1 MSSDD
6 DANPHI
12 MATIESLMRITLAG
26 FGGALAGI
34 SISRRGGLATASQ
47 QAQALAKKV
56 ATPNNN
62 VIKQSRT
69 QRRQAIRSAPPV
81 LRPSIDRELPTAWA
95 VACMAFAGVVEFTRL
110 VSPTTFVSQFITPP
124 LQLESDDNIQLESV
138 QENDNDDAA
147 VTANPDAMKYGTTII
162 DYTIGGGIAGAL
174 FKGSA
179 VRTPTGA
186 RLDASIM
193 GNYSASSS
201 VSTAIKG
208 KPLSGI
214 LPGAALGLLAGV
226 SIVTMEYAQILIEEK
241 FGVVEN
247 DDNTV
252 VIVEVAPMK
261 TNDEIPADIKAMTS
275 EELAASIQSLRSGR
289 VESKGDEP
297 QILIEEKFGV
307 EQAGNTDMIAE
318 VAPQNTNDD
327 IPADI
332 KAMTSE
338 ELAASIQSLR
348 SGRVESKGDERVEDE
363 KLQEEESNNTDD
375 KVTDLLYSIGFRPHQ
390 S

>member
-1 MSSDD
+1 MSDD

-34 SISRRGGLATASQ
+34 SISRRGGLAASSQ

-56 ATPNNN
+56 ATSNGM
-62 VIKQSRT
+62 KQSSSKSSRA

-81 LRPSIDRELPTAWA
+81 LRPTIDRELPSAWA

-124 LQLESDDNIQLESV
+124 LTLESDDDIQLQSV
-138 QENDNDDAA
+138 QEKDNEEATL
-147 VTANPDAMKYGTTII
+147 TANLDAMKYGSTII
-162 DYTIGGGIAGAL
+162 DYMVGGGIAGAV

-193 GNYSASSS
+193 GNYSVSSS
-201 VSTAIKG
+201 VPTAIKG
-208 KPLSGI
+208 KPMSGI

-226 SIVTMEYAQILIEEK
+226 SIVSMEYAQMLIKEK
-241 FGVVEN
+241 FGIE
-247 DDNTV
+247 DDV
-252 VIVEVAPMK
+252 
-261 TNDEIPADIKAMTS
+261 
-275 EELAASIQSLRSGR
+275 
-289 VESKGDEP
+289 
-297 QILIEEKFGV
+297 
-307 EQAGNTDMIAE
+307 NTDVIAE
-318 VAPQNTNDD
+318 VVVSRKTNDD

-348 SGRVESKGDERVEDE
+348 SGRVESKVDERVEDN
-363 KLQEEESNNTDD
+363 KKQEEESSSTD
-375 KVTDLLYSIGFRPHQ
+375 KVTDLLYSMGFRPHQ

>member
-1 MSSDD
+1 MMSTDD

-34 SISRRGGLATASQ
+34 SISRRGGLANASQ
-47 QAQALAKKV
+47 QAQTLAKKV
-56 ATPNNN
+56 ASNSNN
-62 VIKQSRT
+62 VIKQTRT

-81 LRPSIDRELPTAWA
+81 LRPTIDRELPTAWA

-110 VSPTTFVSQFITPP
+110 VSPTTFVSQFITLP
-124 LQLESDDNIQLESV
+124 LQLESSGQDIQLESV
-138 QENDNDDAA
+138 QKKDGEAT
-147 VTANPDAMKYGTTII
+147 VTANPAMKYGSTII

-241 FGVVEN
+241 FGVE
-247 DDNTV
+247 DDV
-252 VIVEVAPMK
+252 
-261 TNDEIPADIKAMTS
+261 
-275 EELAASIQSLRSGR
+275 
-289 VESKGDEP
+289 
-297 QILIEEKFGV
+297 
-307 EQAGNTDMIAE
+307 NTDTIAE
-318 VAPQNTNDD
+318 VAPVITNDD

-332 KAMTSE
+332 KAMSSE
-338 ELAASIQSLR
+338 ELAASIESLR
-348 SGRVESKGDERVEDE
+348 SGRVESKEVKRVKDE
-363 KLQEEESNNTDD
+363 KVQEEESNNTENE
-375 KVTDLLYSIGFRPHQ
+375 VTDLIYSIGFRPHQ

>member
-12 MATIESLMRITLAG
+12 MTTIESLMRITLAG

-34 SISRRGGLATASQ
+34 SISRRGGSLANASLQ
-47 QAQALAKKV
+47 QAQALTK
-56 ATPNNN
+56 N

-69 QRRQAIRSAPPV
+69 QRRQAIRSSPPV
-81 LRPSIDRELPTAWA
+81 LRPTIDRELPTAWA

-110 VSPTTFVSQFITPP
+110 ISPTTFVSQFITPP
-124 LQLESDDNIQLESV
+124 LQLESSDDDIQLQSV
-138 QENDNDDAA
+138 QKKDDDDDDAA
-147 VTANPDAMKYGTTII
+147 LTANPDAMKYGSTII
-162 DYTIGGGIAGAL
+162 DYMVGGGIAGAL

-201 VSTAIKG
+201 SVSTAIKRR
-208 KPLSGI
+208 PLSGI

-226 SIVTMEYAQILIEEK
+226 SIVTMEYAQILIEET
-241 FGVVEN
+241 FGEE
-247 DDNTV
+247 DDNTDV
-252 VIVEVAPMK
+252 
-261 TNDEIPADIKAMTS
+261 
-275 EELAASIQSLRSGR
+275 
-289 VESKGDEP
+289 
-297 QILIEEKFGV
+297 
-307 EQAGNTDMIAE
+307 IAE
-318 VAPQNTNDD
+318 VSTKTANDD

-332 KAMTSE
+332 KAMTTE
-338 ELAASIQSLR
+338 ELAASIESLR
-348 SGRVESKGDERVEDE
+348 SGLVESKEVARVEDDN
-363 KLQEEESNNTDD
+363 LQEEGSCNAED
-375 KVTDLLYSIGFRPHQ
+375 KVTDLLYTIGFRPHQ

>member
-1 MSSDD
+1 MSDD

-12 MATIESLMRITLAG
+12 TATIESLMRITLAG

-34 SISRRGGLATASQ
+34 SISRRGGLAASQ
-47 QAQALAKKV
+47 HQAQALAKK
-56 ATPNNN
+56 AITSNNN
-62 VIKQSRT
+62 VIQQTSRT

-81 LRPSIDRELPTAWA
+81 LRPSIDRELPSAWA

-124 LQLESDDNIQLESV
+124 LKIESDDDDDVQVDSV
-138 QENDNDDAA
+138 QSDDDAI
-147 VTANPDAMKYGTTII
+147 VPNNPDAMKYGSTVI
-162 DYTIGGGIAGAL
+162 DYMIGGGIAGAL

-193 GNYSASSS
+193 GNYSASS
-201 VSTAIKG
+201 VSTAMKG

-226 SIVTMEYAQILIEEK
+226 TIVTMEYAQ
-241 FGVVEN
+241 VV
-247 DDNTV
+247 
-252 VIVEVAPMK
+252 
-261 TNDEIPADIKAMTS
+261 
-275 EELAASIQSLRSGR
+275 
-289 VESKGDEP
+289 
-297 QILIEEKFGV
+297 IEEKFGV
-307 EQAGNTDMIAE
+307 EEDDDAAE
-318 VAPQNTNDD
+318 VTDDVIEEVVPKKRDDD

-348 SGRVESKGDERVEDE
+348 SGRAESNEDKLVKDEP
-363 KLQEEESNNTDD
+363 QEERSNATNDNEA
-375 KVTDLLYSIGFRPHQ
+375 TDLLYSIGFRPHQ